1 MTFLLQPNK
10 MPRGNKGQGKKE
22 AVGLLSWRS
31 QRPKCGWLL
40 CLRKGLTNSVL
51 DRTSS
56 PKETPLTSSDDCY
69 TSQQLAKAHPSQ
81 DVQRTSCHLSV
92 HPDPGPEQL
101 FNCLILP
108 TITLQRQS
116 RRKNRG
122 CWSKLRKKK
131 TGGKGF
137 VPTKRPPVLWAEVN
151 IVATFAGKQA
161 GSDSG
166 DRPQCRPHRA
176 VVSGLPRVTGWGA
189 LLHHQG
195 IGQAGVTGLQ

>member
-1 MTFLLQPNK
+1 MWVTSLFEKRSNK
-10 MPRGNKGQGKKE
+10 FSIGQE
-22 AVGLLSWRS
+22 
-31 QRPKCGWLL
+31 
-40 CLRKGLTNSVL
+40 
-51 DRTSS
+51 SS

-69 TSQQLAKAHPSQ
+69 TSQQLAKTHPSQ

-131 TGGKGF
+131 LVAKGLS
-137 VPTKRPPVLWAEVN
+137 PLRDHLSSEQKSIQSPPLLGN
-151 IVATFAGKQA
+151 KQA
-161 GSDSG
+161 QIVVIVHNADPTELWCQACPVSQSG
-166 DRPQCRPHRA
+166 VPYCIIR
-176 VVSGLPRVTGWGA
+176 
-189 LLHHQG
+189 
-195 IGQAGVTGLQ
+195 GQTRLE